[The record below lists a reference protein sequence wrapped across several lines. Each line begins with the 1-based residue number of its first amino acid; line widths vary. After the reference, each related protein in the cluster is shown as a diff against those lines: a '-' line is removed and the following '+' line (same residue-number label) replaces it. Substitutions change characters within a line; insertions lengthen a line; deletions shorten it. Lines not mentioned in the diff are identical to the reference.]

1 MAHVA
6 RIEDGIVREVH
17 VLNNSDLPN
26 NGEFSAETEAAA
38 NAFQHSLGLEG
49 VWKLTSYNGNFR
61 GTYAGIGFSYDAEL
75 DEFVAPE
82 VTDAEV
88 AE

>member
-1 MAHVA
+1 
-6 RIEDGIVREVH
+6 
-17 VLNNSDLPN
+17 
-26 NGEFSAETEAAA
+26 
-38 NAFQHSLGLEG
+38 LEG

-61 GTYAGIGFSYDAEL
+61 NLYAGIGFSYDAEL